1 VELHL
6 ETRSHICPQ
15 HTFGYRV
22 AKFSKLEG
30 IDMSFVQKIAGRVK
44 AKLKNKLPKLGEFS
58 APTSFKQM
66 MIDQEMRNLLAE
78 MRLRTPDSPILKGHK
93 VYCQVDEDGIIAE
106 ICRRLAISNGTFVEL
121 GCGDGRE
128 NNSHALLLKGW
139 RGVWVDGSD
148 ANMAF
153 IASQIPMVSK
163 TLRVQQLFIDADNI
177 QSNVQSWAT
186 WLGQDVDLFSI
197 DLDGNDSTILA
208 KVIEVIKPKIVVAEY
223 NGKFHP
229 PIKVGVKYNPGHY
242 WTQDDY
248 YGSSLQTF
256 VDLLE
261 GYKLVCCNLSG
272 VNAFF
277 VRKDL
282 AKKFTSYSVEELF
295 LPPRNYLAHKL
306 AGGPPSLRYLANV
319 LAQQEEVTRS

>member
-1 VELHL
+1 
-6 ETRSHICPQ
+6 
-15 HTFGYRV
+15 
-22 AKFSKLEG
+22 
-30 IDMSFVQKIAGRVK
+30 MSFVQRIVSRVK

-58 APTSFKQM
+58 APITFKQM
-66 MIDQEMRNLLAE
+66 MIDQEMRQLLSD
-78 MRLRTPDSPILKGHK
+78 MRLRTPDSPIHKGHK

-106 ICRRLAISNGTFVEL
+106 ICRRIGLLKGTFIEL

-153 IASQIPMVSK
+153 IASQIPMDSNS
-163 TLRVQQLFIDADNI
+163 LRVQQLFIDADNI
-177 QSNVQSWAT
+177 QANVNSWVT
-186 WLGQDVDLFSI
+186 WLGQECDLFSI
-197 DLDGNDSTILA
+197 DLDGNDATILG

-229 PIKVGVKYNPGHY
+229 PIKVGVKYNPSHF

-256 VDLLE
+256 VDLLQD
-261 GYKLVCCNLSG
+261 YKLVCCNLSG

-277 VRKDL
+277 VRKDF
-282 AKKFTSYSVEELF
+282 AKKFTSYTVEELF

-306 AGGPPSLRYLANV
+306 SGGPPSLRYLANT
-319 LAQQEEVTRS
+319 LSQDSGVTLS

>member
-1 VELHL
+1 
-6 ETRSHICPQ
+6 
-15 HTFGYRV
+15 
-22 AKFSKLEG
+22 
-30 IDMSFVQKIAGRVK
+30 MSFVQTIVSRMT
-44 AKLKNKLPKLGEFS
+44 AKLKSKLPKLGEFS
-58 APTSFKQM
+58 APMSFKQM
-66 MIDQEMRNLLAE
+66 MIDQEIRNLLAE
-78 MRLRTPDSPILKGHK
+78 MHIKTPDSPILKGHK

-106 ICRRLAISNGTFVEL
+106 ICRRLGISNGTFIEL

-148 ANMAF
+148 TNMAF
-153 IASQIPMVSK
+153 IASHIPMTSK
-163 TLRVQQLFIDADNI
+163 VLRVQQLFIDADNI
-177 QSNVQSWAT
+177 QSNLKSWVS
-186 WLGQDVDLFSI
+186 WLERDVDLFSI
-197 DLDGNDSTILA
+197 DLDGNDATILG
-208 KVIEVIKPKIVVAEY
+208 KVVEVIKPKIIVAEY

-229 PIKVGVKYNPGHY
+229 PIKVGVKYDPGHY
-242 WTQDDY
+242 WKQDDY

-261 GYKLVCCNLSG
+261 DYKLICCNLSG

-295 LPPRNYLAHKL
+295 LPPRNYLAHKIS
-306 AGGPPSLRYLANV
+306 GGPASLRYLANFISH
-319 LAQQEEVTRS
+319 QEGRTLT